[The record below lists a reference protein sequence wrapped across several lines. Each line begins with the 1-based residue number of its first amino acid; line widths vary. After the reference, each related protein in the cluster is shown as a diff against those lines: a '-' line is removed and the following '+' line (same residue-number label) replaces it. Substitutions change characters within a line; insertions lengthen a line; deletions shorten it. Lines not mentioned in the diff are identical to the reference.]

1 MSLATERSL
10 TPLHLQL
17 SYRGDYALYFL
28 ILILSGQHPSTL
40 NKIPFQV
47 DLAELSGTCQT
58 LNSNIKDYIV
68 SETFKLFDR
77 DGDTMKKIARFY
89 DQYVTSPD
97 ETIVRDFLLDLDLD
111 RGDKIFNIGLLEFY
125 MLRYIT
131 KHDLM
136 IRVSLS
142 KVDFI
147 SPPHL
152 NPFLRVVQIYNTFT
166 KIPKGYYQFV
176 IQLNFADLCVDSD
189 WWIQFSS
196 SNETER
202 GNGDLRFVPLQKILS
217 AELPTCIKPLK
228 SFTPDDNNDFLI
240 KSKYFELCYDL
251 NNLKIAVYES
261 KMTGSQRE
269 HLEGFMELRSCQHNR
284 PEDFQ
289 CLADIRSGPAQG
301 RYRP

>member
-189 WWIQFSS
+189 WW
-196 SNETER
+196 
-202 GNGDLRFVPLQKILS
+202 
-217 AELPTCIKPLK
+217 
-228 SFTPDDNNDFLI
+228 
-240 KSKYFELCYDL
+240 
-251 NNLKIAVYES
+251 
-261 KMTGSQRE
+261 
-269 HLEGFMELRSCQHNR
+269 
-284 PEDFQ
+284 
-289 CLADIRSGPAQG
+289 
-301 RYRP
+301 